1 MSQALTHEQVQSA
14 LAELSGWTH
23 ENDKLKKTFERQDF
37 KDALSFIVRLGLHAE
52 CMDHH
57 PELFNVYNRVVIELT
72 THDAGNKVTQK
83 DVNLAKAIESIA

>member
-1 MSQALTHEQVQSA
+1 MSQALTHEQVQTA

-52 CMDHH
+52 CMDRIVQCVQPCCH
-57 PELFNVYNRVVIELT
+57 
-72 THDAGNKVTQK
+72 
-83 DVNLAKAIESIA
+83 